1 MRPGSGMTRRAFEAW
16 IASPP
21 FEAAVDRLGPASA
34 WPGDYR
40 DERVSLAWAA
50 WRAGMREA
58 ADVARRA
65 LPRAHT
71 YASENADRYRA
82 QDDARDVVVGAIV
95 RAVDRGQE

>member
-1 MRPGSGMTRRAFEAW
+1 MTRRAFERW

-21 FEAAVDRLGPASA
+21 FEADVERLGPSAA

-50 WRAGMREA
+50 WLAGMTEA
-58 ADVARRA
+58 AGVARRA
-65 LPRAHT
+65 FPRAHT

-82 QDDARDVVVGAIV
+82 QDDARDVIVGALV
-95 RAVDRGQE
+95 RAVDRGAE